1 MLSLFIA
8 RKYFA
13 RALSTK
19 ATSASLWL
27 SLIVLCVGSLA
38 LSLALS
44 ITQAF
49 EEKVFQKLQ
58 GINAHAIIYSH
69 GDKVD
74 GSSIATTIKNKHPD
88 TTFETTP
95 QSMHSIVILHNNHQA
110 LITLRGIDPATE
122 KNVLN
127 LAQKIIPQKINSSI
141 ETLLTDNTVIV
152 GHSLAKQLKLQP
164 GDEFSIHIP
173 QDSKSSKRIS
183 LHEKT
188 VRISALFNIGLEEFD
203 GNTMFCSLQF
213 FNEIFKVKNGADILL
228 VNFEEKKTESLLTSF
243 TTFLQNHIPFQ
254 KSFQDLLI
262 DELKND
268 LSQFTVASWK
278 DLYPAIISAMQL
290 EKCGVLTL
298 ILLLTLVALMNVVST
313 LFAIINRKQRDIAL
327 FQALGMPNSTVK
339 HVFIWMG
346 MCMVAFSTA
355 TGASLGWLIS
365 FFLESYKLIPLPDM
379 YYTPYLPASTDP
391 GIFISVALVTLF
403 IGYCTILLSVRHLQN
418 TDPLETLR
426 HTA

>member
-13 RALSTK
+13 RALATK

-27 SLIVLCVGSLA
+27 SLIVLCAGSLA

-74 GSSIATTIKNKHPD
+74 GTSITATIKKKHPD
-88 TTFETTP
+88 THFETTP

-110 LITLRGIDPATE
+110 LITLRGIEPATE

-127 LAQKIIPQKINSSI
+127 LAQKITPQKTRSGVD
-141 ETLLTDNTVIV
+141 ELLTNNSVII
-152 GHSLAKQLKLQP
+152 GHSLAKQLEVNP

-183 LHEKT
+183 LYEKT
-188 VRISALFNIGLEEFD
+188 VQVSAFFNIGLDEFD

-213 FNEIFKVKNGADILL
+213 FNEIFKVKQGSDVLL
-228 VNFEEKKTESLLTSF
+228 VNFEEKKDTSSLNNLSAF
-243 TTFLQNHIPFQ
+243 FNKHIPFQ
-254 KSFQDLLI
+254 KSFQDNLI
-262 DELKND
+262 GELKND
-268 LSQFTVASWK
+268 LPSFTVASWK

-290 EKCGVLTL
+290 EKCGVLSL
-298 ILLLTLVALMNVVST
+298 ILLLTLVALMNIIST
-313 LFAIINRKQRDIAL
+313 LFTIVNRKQRDIAL
-327 FQALGMPNSTVK
+327 FQAIGMPNTSIK
-339 HVFIWMG
+339 QIFIWMG
-346 MCMVAFSTA
+346 MCMVTFSTA
-355 TGASLGWLIS
+355 TGVALGWFVS
-365 FFLESYKLIPLPDM
+365 FLLESYKLIPLPDM
-379 YYTPYLPASTDP
+379 YYTPYLPACTDP
-391 GIFISVALVTLF
+391 GIFIAVALVTLF